1 MLEKEEAESNKGNG
15 GVNPQEIAI
24 NLAKEEWGETSKNYE
39 FTVDQIE
46 GDIYHIAVNS
56 NAQSYWLC

>member
-1 MLEKEEAESNKGNG
+1 
-15 GVNPQEIAI
+15 
-24 NLAKEEWGETSKNYE
+24 LAKEEWGETSKNYE

-56 NAQSYWLC
+56 NAQVIGYVDVNIKTKTATER